1 MRKYKRRILAALC
14 CFLAA
19 ACSLSAIP
27 FFRGQSEQMPPGGY
41 AVAAVFWGSLLL
53 GLGLSLAAAL
63 GFGKYRR
70 RAENRGLIKRS
81 RVPGVFRFRREHW
94 LLYLILAAGIVCGV
108 TDYFLRWIPG
118 NLLFPIL
125 SVTALAF
132 ALHCVLDGNHYQAY
146 VKMKEGKKNGSQT

>member
-53 GLGLSLAAAL
+53 GLGLSLTASL

-94 LLYLILAAGIVCGV
+94 LLQNAQAGEC
-108 TDYFLRWIPG
+108 P
-118 NLLFPIL
+118 
-125 SVTALAF
+125 
-132 ALHCVLDGNHYQAY
+132 QQ
-146 VKMKEGKKNGSQT
+146 KKEECQRLKLGQV